1 MDRLSGARR
10 ALLSL
15 GLATA
20 LAPPARDAIGVVSLA
35 LTVVGGFLLRLLTLR
50 VGYFPPVSGALRVPK
65 R

>member
-1 MDRLSGARR
+1 MITAGTVLPM
-10 ALLSL
+10 LL
-15 GLATA
+15 AVVA
-20 LAPPARDAIGVVSLA
+20 AVAPPARDAIGVISLA